1 MRQKR
6 RWSKVI
12 WLVLGGVIG
21 LYLGGCFVMAKGY
34 VSPVRLNAGE
44 RLAGVRE
51 VAFETDGYEIPAW
64 RGGAGD
70 DVFLLVHGY
79 GGRQSYWNELA
90 TELMPH
96 GEVVAIATM
105 GQTVSPVGEVGFGKG
120 EAGEVLAVAR
130 ALRAEGKR
138 VHVVGVSMGGA
149 AAWLAAGEEPGLFSS
164 VTTEAAFARL
174 DWGSDDFLSVSVPG
188 GARFFRPIVLLAE
201 RKKGVIGAE
210 IRPMDAAKK
219 YEGPALIL
227 HSRGDGMFG
236 ARHAEAL
243 AKAAGVEVTWF
254 EGWKHAEIFQNEAKK
269 VAQLI
274 RRVGSVE

>member
-1 MRQKR
+1 M
-6 RWSKVI
+6 I
-12 WLVLGGVIG
+12 WLVLGGLIG

-64 RGGAGD
+64 RGGEGD

-79 GGRQSYWNELA
+79 GGRQGYWNELA

-105 GQTVSPVGEVGFGKG
+105 GQTVSPVGEVGFGAG

-149 AAWLAAGEEPGLFSS
+149 AAWLAAGEEPELFSS

-201 RKKGVIGAE
+201 KKKGVNGAE
-210 IRPMDAAKK
+210 IRPVDAAKK

-236 ARHAEAL
+236 ERHAEAL
-243 AKAAGVEVTWF
+243 ANAAGVEITWF
-254 EGWKHAEIFQNEAKK
+254 EGWKHAEIFQNEARK
-269 VAQLI
+269 VGEMI
-274 RRVGSVE
+274 REVGGVE

>member
-34 VSPVRLNAGE
+34 VSPVRLSAGE
-44 RLAGVRE
+44 RLPGVRE

-64 RGGAGD
+64 RGGEGD

-96 GEVVAIATM
+96 GEVVVIATM
-105 GQTVSPVGEVGFGKG
+105 GQTVSPVGEVGFGDG
-120 EAGEVLAVAR
+120 EAGEIITVAK
-130 ALRAEGKR
+130 ALREEGKR

-149 AAWLAAGEEPGLFSS
+149 AAWLAAGREPELFTS

-188 GARFFRPIVLLAE
+188 GARLFRPIVLLAE
-201 RKKGVIGAE
+201 RKKGVNGAE
-210 IRPMDAAKK
+210 IRPADAAKK
-219 YEGPALIL
+219 FGGPALIL

-243 AKAAGVEVTWF
+243 AEAAGVEVTWF
-254 EGWKHAEIFQNEAKK
+254 EGWKHAEIFQNEAER
-269 VAQLI
+269 VAVMI
-274 RRVGSVE
+274 REVGGVE